1 MSRRGI
7 VVVFSASP
15 LNLEK
20 SVRACLLGG
29 GRARPMD
36 GCYPV
41 RGIGGFILSA
51 LLAEL
56 IEREKLEADARRVR
70 RSSEP
75 RHIFQRAAQGSA
87 GAGAGDGRG
96 DDGGRGFGVD
106 LQFAHGDRDLHVAFS
121 FAVEGTSGSSAR
133 GMRDDNIQ
141 YTIPIHIVKLC
152 NLWSK
157 MKSLVWYTAAMSTTI
172 VIAIFGTII
181 TILLL
186 VILLRGNRKDDGDR
200 SFAILQDQLDRLTNT
215 LDDRFHRSSS
225 ELNQALRHQGSDTQ
239 RLIQDITRELTEV
252 KESNKQVF
260 SITEQL
266 QNLEKVL
273 KHQKQRGNLGEA
285 QLSLILDNI
294 LPAGAYKMQ
303 HQFKNGEVVDAIIN
317 TKEGIIPVD
326 SKFSLDNYNR
336 IVNEK
341 DELERERLEGEF
353 RRDLKLRIDETAKYI
368 RPEEGT
374 LPFAFMFI
382 PAEGI
387 YYDLLV
393 NEVGAVKVNTRSL
406 IDYAYKDKNVIIV
419 SPTTF
424 YAYLHSVLHGFRAFK
439 IEESAKGIQKRVEE
453 LGKHLAAYED
463 YMKKLGGTLGTTV
476 NHYNTAYKELKKVD
490 KDVLKISG
498 EAAGIEP
505 TLLDKPTLDEE

>member
-1 MSRRGI
+1 MS
-7 VVVFSASP
+7 P
-15 LNLEK
+15 T
-20 SVRACLLGG
+20 
-29 GRARPMD
+29 
-36 GCYPV
+36 
-41 RGIGGFILSA
+41 IL
-51 LLAEL
+51 
-56 IEREKLEADARRVR
+56 I
-70 RSSEP
+70 
-75 RHIFQRAAQGSA
+75 
-87 GAGAGDGRG
+87 
-96 DDGGRGFGVD
+96 
-106 LQFAHGDRDLHVAFS
+106 
-121 FAVEGTSGSSAR
+121 AV
-133 GMRDDNIQ
+133 
-141 YTIPIHIVKLC
+141 
-152 NLWSK
+152 
-157 MKSLVWYTAAMSTTI
+157 
-172 VIAIFGTII
+172 FGTII
-181 TILLL
+181 TILLV
-186 VILLRGNRKDDGDR
+186 VILFRSLAPKKKDEED
-200 SFAILQDQLDRLTNT
+200 SIFIILQDQLDRLTQT
-215 LDDRFHRSSS
+215 MDERMHRSSS
-225 ELNQALRHQGSDTQ
+225 EINQALRHQGTDTQ
-239 RLIQDITRELTEV
+239 KLIQDITRELTEV

-260 SITEQL
+260 TITEQL

-303 HQFKNGEVVDAIIN
+303 YQFKNGEIVDAIIN

-341 DELERERLEGEF
+341 EGAERDRLENEF
-353 RRDLKLRIDETAKYI
+353 RKDLKLRIDETAKYI

-393 NEVGAVKVNTRSL
+393 NEIGAVKVNTRSL

-453 LGKHLAAYED
+453 LAKHLAAYED
-463 YMKKLGGTLGTTV
+463 YMKKLGVTLGTSV

-498 EAAGIEP
+498 ETAGIEP
-505 TLLDKPTLDEE
+505 TLLDKPVFEEE